1 MTRARHITAEK
12 TPSYMTDPKV
22 PERIKKEFPNIQI
35 LFLLCEPGARAYSDF
50 KYLHRTKLQTKPDH
64 PRHTQIKEKFISLN
78 IWTCTR
84 STGGSRGRS
93 SVNPFFRLMYVICNF
108 K

>member
-64 PRHTQIKEKFISLN
+64 PRHTQIKEKFISLKPGPCSY
-78 IWTCTR
+78 TAD
-84 STGGSRGRS
+84 GSW
-93 SVNPFFRLMYVICNF
+93 LITY
-108 K
+108 KL